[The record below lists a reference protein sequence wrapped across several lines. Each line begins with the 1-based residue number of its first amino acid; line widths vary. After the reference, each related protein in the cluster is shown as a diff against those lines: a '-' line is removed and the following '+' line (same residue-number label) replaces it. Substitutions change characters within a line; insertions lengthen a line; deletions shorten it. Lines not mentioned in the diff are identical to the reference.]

1 MEKIRKE
8 IRACLKEA
16 FLAECLKFKH
26 VLKPFSVYR
35 VIMHYDP
42 VNIYK
47 KNISMNFRFLLSLVF
62 VFFFVGLLQAQEKIE
77 DKSEKPKSERPN
89 KRPDGQ
95 RPSGGGR
102 GEMTPEQWRM
112 FSEKMP
118 KIGKVYGKIIESQSG
133 KPVEYATVALLLQM
147 DSSIVSGV
155 VTDGKGNFSM
165 EELPVGRFIVM
176 AEFMGYDTYYSEM
189 IGINPRK
196 QAEHNLGNISLEIK
210 SESLNEVVVEEKRPF
225 MELELDKKVFNVSDN
240 ITVSGGTATEVLE
253 QIPSVDVDIDGNVSL
268 RGSQNLRIL
277 IDGRPTALAGG
288 DPAAILEQIPS
299 ETIDRVEV
307 ITAPSAKYDP
317 DGMVGILNII
327 LKKNRKIGLTGL
339 VSTNWGVIDADE
351 YGVNGSIGYKN
362 KKVNITAGY
371 GYRNNERD
379 RLRENY
385 RINTLADTT
394 FSFIQEGTGA
404 SRRKNHNV
412 NLGLEVYPTSNSSIS
427 TSARLRFNDGNSVSE
442 NIYNNYDENIT
453 FTDVQRILENENESG
468 TNKNFSLGY
477 QNRFKGDW
485 NHVLNMDLSYS
496 DDFETE
502 INTFDQADYTISD
515 QGFASPVD
523 NYIYNQEDITDNMSQ
538 VVQASVDYEKPFKNE
553 AKVEVGYK
561 SIFRFTDGDFNS
573 SIDALDNRFL
583 FDEQIHSVYST
594 FAYPVT
600 SSFSIKGGLRLEQAI
615 TDSELVNTGETFDRN
630 YFSWF
635 PSLSLSQQ
643 LKNDMGSLSL
653 SYSRRINRPRIR
665 QVNPFVNYS
674 DPLNFRQGNPNL
686 APEYTNAVELNYMK
700 RWDKVTLT
708 PSIFYRYTTGIINR
722 FKTVDNEGISTTSYV
737 NLNSA
742 HAYGVEM
749 VAVYSPFKW
758 WRIMPSVNLSQT
770 ILNPG
775 NIDADLNASA
785 ISVGGRLM
793 SNMSFKKDFDIQLF
807 LFYRAPRNL
816 PQGSM
821 KSIFFATIGVKKKVL
836 DGKGSI
842 GLNIRDPFSTG
853 IFRFTTEGDTF
864 YQDGL
869 RQREPYVVT
878 LSFSYRFGKQ
888 ERNRRGG
895 RGGDRDGGE
904 TGGFD
909 DMMD

>member
-1 MEKIRKE
+1 
-8 IRACLKEA
+8 
-16 FLAECLKFKH
+16 
-26 VLKPFSVYR
+26 
-35 VIMHYDP
+35 
-42 VNIYK
+42 
-47 KNISMNFRFLLSLVF
+47 MNFRILLSITF
-62 VFFFVGLLQAQEKIE
+62 VFFLVGFLQAQEENK
-77 DKSEKPKSERPN
+77 DQPEKPKSEKPN
-89 KRPDGQ
+89 KRPEGERPKRPNGQ

-102 GEMTPEQWRM
+102 GEMTAEQWRS

-118 KIGKVYGKIIESQSG
+118 KIGKVYGKITESQSG

-147 DSSIVSGV
+147 DSSIVSGA
-155 VTDGKGNFSM
+155 VTDKKGNFSM
-165 EELPVGRFIVM
+165 EDLPVGRFIIM
-176 AEFMGYDTYYSEM
+176 AEFMGYDTYYSDM

-196 QAEHNLGNISLEIK
+196 QAEHNLGSISLEIK
-210 SESLNEVVVEEKRPF
+210 SESLNEVVVKEKRPF
-225 MELELDKKVFNVSDN
+225 MELQLDKKVFNVSDN

-253 QIPSVDVDIDGNVSL
+253 QIPSVDIDIDGNVSL
-268 RGSQNLRIL
+268 RGSSNLRIL

-299 ETIDRVEV
+299 ETIEKVEV

-339 VSTNWGVIDADE
+339 VSANWGVIDYDE

-404 SRRKNHNV
+404 GRRKSHNV
-412 NLGLEVYPTSNSSIS
+412 NLGFELYPTSNSSIS
-427 TSARLRFNDGNSVSE
+427 TSARFRFGNNDSESE
-442 NIYNNYDENIT
+442 NIYNNYNENTI
-453 FTDVQRILENENESG
+453 FTDVQRILENEEESG
-468 TNKNFSLGY
+468 SNKNFSLGY

-485 NHVLNMDLSYS
+485 NHVLNIDLSYS
-496 DDFETE
+496 DDVETE
-502 INTFDQADYTISD
+502 TSNFNQADYTVSD
-515 QGFASPVD
+515 ERFLNPID
-523 NYIYNQEDITDNMSQ
+523 NYIYSQEDITDDTRR
-538 VVQASVDYEKPFKNE
+538 VIQAAVDYEKPFKSE
-553 AKVEVGYK
+553 AKLEVGYK

-573 SIDALDNRFL
+573 SIDELDNQFL
-583 FDEQIHSVYST
+583 FDEQIHAVYST
-594 FAYPVT
+594 YAHPVT
-600 SSFSIKGGLRLEQAI
+600 SSFSVKAGLRLEQAV
-615 TDSELVNTGETFDRN
+615 TDSELVNTGETFDKN

-635 PSLSLSQQ
+635 PSLSLSQK
-643 LKNDMGSLSL
+643 LKNDKGSLSL
-653 SYSRRINRPRIR
+653 SYSRRINRPRTR

-674 DPLNFRQGNPNL
+674 DPLNFRQGNPDLN
-686 APEYTNAVELNYMK
+686 PEYTNAVELNYMK
-700 RWDKVTLT
+700 RWEKLTLT
-708 PSIFYRYTTGIINR
+708 PSVFYRYTTGIINR
-722 FKTVDNEGISTTSYV
+722 FKTVDDEGISTTSYV

-758 WRIMPSVNLSQT
+758 WRLMPSVNLSQT
-770 ILNPG
+770 ILNSS
-775 NIDADLNASA
+775 NIDADLNTSA
-785 ISVGGRLM
+785 FSVGGRLM
-793 SNMSFKKDFDIQLF
+793 SNMSFKKDFDVQLF
-807 LFYRAPRNL
+807 FFYRAPRNL

-821 KSIFFATIGVKKKVL
+821 KSIFFGTIGVKKKIL

-842 GLNIRDPFSTG
+842 GLNVRDPFSTG
-853 IFRFTTEGDTF
+853 KFRFTTQGDTF

-869 RQREPYVVT
+869 RQREPYVFT

-895 RGGDRDGGE
+895 RGGDRSGGDA
-904 TGGFD
+904 GGFD